1 MSSVLPEGKLPTGDS
16 ASTLLRRYSF
26 VAPADDWI
34 YQMLIGMLWDYSQES
49 AWYKVGA
56 LTPAETAEIFTRIWE
71 TLGVDM
77 ATIGAIVPFGGGVLP
92 SGWLVCDGSS
102 LLRADYTALFAA
114 IGTVWGAADGSHFNI
129 PDLRGQTLLGQGA
142 AVSGTTY
149 PLGGAGG
156 EETHTLTVGEIPAH
170 THPYSAPI
178 TIGTILLPPL
188 DAAAVNP
195 FPATTGSTG
204 GGAAHENRQP
214 YQVVNYAII
223 AS

>member
-1 MSSVLPEGKLPTGDS
+1 
-16 ASTLLRRYSF
+16 LRRYSF

-34 YQMLIGMLWDYSQES
+34 FEMLIGMLWDYTQES

-56 LTPAETAEIFTRIWE
+56 LTVDQTTDIFTRIWE

-77 ATIGAIVPFGGGVLP
+77 ATIGAIVPFAGGLLP

-102 LLRADYTALFAA
+102 LLRADYTALFSA
-114 IGTVWGAADGSHFNI
+114 IGTVWGSSDSAHFNI
-129 PDLRGQTLLGQGA
+129 PDLRGQTLVGQGLA
-142 AVSGTTY
+142 GSGTTY
-149 PLGGAGG
+149 SLGGQGG
-156 EETHTLTVGEIPAH
+156 EETHTLTVPEIPAH
-170 THPYSAPI
+170 DHSYTAPLLV
-178 TIGTILLPPL
+178 GTITPPPL
-188 DAAAVNP
+188 DAAAPNP

-204 GGAAHENRQP
+204 GGGAHENRQP